1 MDDQDKI
8 PFTAHLEELRKRLI
22 TCFVAVGIGFVL
34 SYGFK
39 EKLFQILTRPLIGVM
54 QAGDKLIF
62 TGLPEAFFT
71 YLKVAFLF
79 GIILAAPV
87 IFYQFWMFVA
97 PGLYDKEKR
106 LMFPIVFLSTVFFVG
121 GAFFGYFIVFPY
133 GFKFFL
139 GFASDIIKPLP
150 SMREYLSFAS
160 KLLLAFGLVFELPLI
175 ITFLAKLGMV
185 SVSFLKKNRKY
196 ALLLFFVGAAILTP
210 PDVVTQIMMALPLMV
225 LYEISIVGARIFGK
239 KKPAEDDNNDLF
251 NREKSKEDKENHE

>member
-1 MDDQDKI
+1 MDDEKKI
-8 PFTAHLEELRKRLI
+8 PFTGHLEELRRRLI
-22 TCFVAVGIGFVL
+22 VCFIAVGIGFVL

-39 EKLFQILTRPLIGVM
+39 EKLFQILTRPLISVM
-54 QAGDKLIF
+54 ETGDKLIF

-71 YLKVAFLF
+71 YLKVAFLS
-79 GIILAAPV
+79 GIILSTP
-87 IFYQFWMFVA
+87 ILFYEFWMFVA
-97 PGLYDKEKR
+97 PGLYNKEKR
-106 LMFPIVFLSTVFFVG
+106 LMFPIVFLSTLFFVG
-121 GAFFGYFIVFPY
+121 GSFFGYFIVFPY

-139 GFASDIIKPLP
+139 GFASETIQPLP

-160 KLLLAFGLVFELPLI
+160 KLLLAFGVVFELPLV

-210 PDVVTQIMMALPLMV
+210 PDVVTQVMMALPLMV

-239 KKPAEDDNNDLF
+239 KTLEKDDNI
-251 NREKSKEDKENHE
+251 

>member
-1 MDDQDKI
+1 MDDEKKI
-8 PFTAHLEELRKRLI
+8 PFTSHLEELRRRLI
-22 TCFVAVGIGFVL
+22 ISFIAVAIGFVL

-39 EKLFQILTRPLIGVM
+39 EKLFQILTRPLISVM
-54 QAGDKLIF
+54 ETGDKLIF

-71 YLKVAFLF
+71 YLKVAFLS
-79 GIILAAPV
+79 GIILSTPI

-106 LMFPIVFLSTVFFVG
+106 LMVPIVFLSTLFFVG
-121 GAFFGYFIVFPY
+121 GSFFGYFIVFPY

-139 GFASDIIKPLP
+139 GFASEIIRPLP

-160 KLLLAFGLVFELPLI
+160 KLLLAFGVVFELPLI
-175 ITFLAKLGMV
+175 ITFLAKLGIV

-225 LYEISIVGARIFGK
+225 LYEISIVGAKIFGK
-239 KKPAEDDNNDLF
+239 KSSEIDDNI
-251 NREKSKEDKENHE
+251 